1 LNRETIWMDYS
12 QQAYNQQL
20 SPEEIRDNF
29 TFAQLAKIENTC
41 VTSLVTPSFELS
53 NGFLQ
58 SIASSTFYSDEGLT
72 SEYNRPSPPEM
83 AREALAYANG
93 TSPAS
98 SRTASYGSPSTSTS
112 NIVITEITDYPSP
125 CPTESIKYG
134 DVLRANAAAGLS
146 PSTSNGKPQPQI
158 GCPEDCAVCGD
169 TATGYHYEVPSCN
182 GCKTF
187 FRRTIIA
194 QRKFACKKNRDCFKV
209 LPKEKRCQCRACR
222 FAKCEEVGMNPLA
235 IVTKEDISQNQM
247 FMAVLAKRKPI
258 KEEVE
263 INQPKVLKAI
273 IPIECTV
280 DKLIDGLL
288 YLEIKHEQL
297 RKSTYN
303 PRANSGLNIDK
314 VLERSPL
321 IGKNHEAM
329 PNWPLKPH
337 MKAANWRMPI
347 ADHAEKRIPLPA
359 IDYEKLPSNYKM
371 WFYADSIYAIE
382 WARTFDF
389 FHKLDA
395 KDQKS
400 LIKNMTWQCVNFTS
414 SYFSYSNNSDT
425 TLFPDGRL
433 PYLWMPRDKMHN
445 VIPILMRL
453 KLDKKEYVLLKALAL
468 CNPTW
473 ENLSDKA
480 KQVLEPYREE
490 YANAL
495 FKYCMAKRGPID
507 GPSTFSSLLA
517 VLDTLMS
524 QAKKA
529 KETHTLL
536 SVFKLR
542 SRPIPLIDEISE

>member
-1 LNRETIWMDYS
+1 VIVMDYS
-12 QQAYNQQL
+12 QQL
-20 SPEEIRDNF
+20 SPEEMRNNF
-29 TFAQLAKIENTC
+29 TFAQLAGMENPCPVVAPT
-41 VTSLVTPSFELS
+41 FNLS
-53 NGFLQ
+53 NGLLQ
-58 SIASSTFYSDEGLT
+58 SISASTFYSDEGLS
-72 SEYNRPSPPEM
+72 SEYNRPSPPGM
-83 AREALAYANG
+83 AREGLIYETPPLK
-93 TSPAS
+93 TSPPHGSPS
-98 SRTASYGSPSTSTS
+98 SSYNNYNNEYADYPSPFNGEVKYADVLAAANAANQSPSTS
-112 NIVITEITDYPSP
+112 
-125 CPTESIKYG
+125 G
-134 DVLRANAAAGLS
+134 MM
-146 PSTSNGKPQPQI
+146 NGKPPPQI

-187 FRRTIIA
+187 FRRTILA
-194 QRKFACKKNRDCFKV
+194 QRKFACKKGRDCFKV
-209 LPKEKRCQCRACR
+209 LPKEKRCQCRSCR
-222 FAKCEEVGMNPLA
+222 YDKCVEVGMNPMA

-247 FMAVLAKRKPI
+247 IMSVLSKRKPI

-263 INQPKVLKAI
+263 INEQKVLKAVM
-273 IPIECTV
+273 PAESMV
-280 DKLIDGLL
+280 DKLIEGLL
-288 YLEIKHEQL
+288 YLEIKHEEL

-303 PRANSGLNIDK
+303 PRTNSGLNIDK
-314 VLERSPL
+314 VLERSPM
-321 IGKNHEAM
+321 IGKSLEGM
-329 PNWPLKPH
+329 SNWPLPPH
-337 MKAANWRMPI
+337 TKSRNWVMSV
-347 ADHAEKRIPLPA
+347 AEHAEKKVPLPVM
-359 IDYEKLPSNYKM
+359 DYDKLPTNYKM

-389 FHKLDA
+389 FHKLDSV
-395 KDQKS
+395 DQKN
-400 LIKNMTWQCVNFTS
+400 LIKNMTWQCVNITS

-433 PYLWMPRDKMHN
+433 PYLWMPRTKMHN

-453 KLDKKEYVLLKALAL
+453 KLDKTEYVLLKTLAL

-495 FKYCMAKRGPID
+495 FKYCMAKRGPVD

-517 VLDTLMS
+517 ILDTLMN

-529 KETHTLL
+529 KETHTII

-542 SRPIPLIDEISE
+542 ARPIPLIDEISE